1 VIGEPILDGLPESPG
16 IYFFKDG
23 AGEIIYVGKA
33 KNIRDRVRS
42 YFRSD
47 VKDAKTKVL
56 VESVQLIDFIL
67 TANEKEAFLLENNII
82 KQHSP
87 KYNIVL
93 KDDKSYLS
101 LKLTIRDDYPGLFA
115 TRKIVDDGSIYFGP
129 YPHGREVRDIL
140 KLLQQLYPIR
150 KCKESVFRK
159 RKRTCILF
167 EIGKCLGPCVMP
179 VDAAEY
185 AKTIDQVRDFLSG
198 RNEKVLRGIESD
210 IARKIASWDFEAAQA
225 LKERYTAIKAMMEK
239 QHVHEHFGKNR
250 DVWAFSERAKVIS
263 IVVLTVRGGA
273 LLSRRLYK
281 ESFYGENAGET
292 LMTFLFQYYSARP
305 VPDEIIIS
313 EDLEGTEIL
322 EKHLTETKKGPV
334 KILGPGHRGARD
346 MVRLAIEN
354 LHETETL
361 PLDQAFRDAL
371 RLKNP
376 PQRIEIYDISHIGGK
391 NPTGAMTVFTNF
403 KPAKDQYRVFHIRG
417 EETLDDI
424 AMITEVLTRRVN
436 NTELGPLPDLY
447 IIDGGKG
454 QLAAAH
460 KVLRSRNIEADIIS
474 IAKGEG
480 RRRME
485 DVIYIP
491 TRKNHLALPRV
502 SAVFKEIV
510 RMRDE
515 AHRFA
520 LSSHRQWRKK
530 ENLKAKG

>member
-1 VIGEPILDGLPESPG
+1 MIGELVLDGLPESPG
-16 IYFFKDG
+16 VYLFKDS
-23 AGEIIYVGKA
+23 ADDIIYVGKA
-33 KNIRDRVRS
+33 KSIRDRVRS

-47 VKDAKTKVL
+47 VKDAKTRLL
-56 VESVQLIDFIL
+56 VDSIEVIDFIL
-67 TANEKEAFLLENNII
+67 TANETEAFLLENNLI
-82 KQHSP
+82 KQYSP

-101 LKLTIRDDYPGLFA
+101 LKLTIKDDYPGLFA
-115 TRKIVDDGSIYFGP
+115 TRKIVDDGSVYFGP

-140 KLLQQLYPIR
+140 KLMQQLYPLR
-150 KCKESVFRK
+150 KCKESVFRN

-167 EIGKCLGPCVMP
+167 EIGKCPGPCVMP
-179 VDAAEY
+179 VDKAEY
-185 AKTIDQVRDFLSG
+185 GRTIEQVRDFLSG
-198 RNEKVLRGIESD
+198 RDEKVLKTIESD
-210 IARKIASWDFEAAQA
+210 ISGRIASWDFEAAQV
-225 LKERYTAIKAMMEK
+225 LKERYLAIKTMMEK

-263 IVVLTVRGGA
+263 IVVLTVRTGV

-281 ESFYGENAGET
+281 ESFYGEDAGET
-292 LMTFLFQYYSARP
+292 LMTFLFQYYSAHP
-305 VPDEIIIS
+305 IPDEIIIS
-313 EDLEGTEIL
+313 EEPEDREIL
-322 EKHLTETKKGPV
+322 EKYLTEKKKGPV
-334 KILGPGHRGARD
+334 KILGPGHRVARD

-354 LHETETL
+354 LHETETT

-371 RLKNP
+371 RLKNA
-376 PQRIEIYDISHIGGK
+376 PQRIEIYDISHISGK
-391 NPTGAMTVFTNF
+391 NPTGAMTVFKDF

-417 EETLDDI
+417 EDTLDDI
-424 AMITEVLTRRVN
+424 AMITEVLTRRMN

-460 KVLRSRNIEADIIS
+460 KVLKSHDIETDIIS

-480 RRRME
+480 RKRME

-491 TRKNHLALPRV
+491 SRKNHLALPRA
-502 SAVFKEIV
+502 SAVYKEIV

-520 LSSHRQWRKK
+520 VSSHRRWRKK
-530 ENLKAKG
+530 ENLK